1 VKIVLGVSDTVA
13 IHYIKIIEKLL
24 ENLRLLCATI
34 AYELTPMAVMA
45 IRTDDFS

>member
-24 ENLRLLCATI
+24 ENPRFLFATV
-34 AYELTPMAVMA
+34 AYKLALMGVVA
-45 IRTDDFS
+45 IRTEDIS